1 MVLQS
6 RREYLAAIRER
17 YRRAGKRAK
26 TTILDEF
33 CATCGYHRKY
43 AIRLLRRRTS
53 AAARRRPGPAPRYR
67 DEGLLVALRR
77 LWFAT
82 DQMCAKRL
90 KAAIPL
96 WLHFYGREFGPLPP
110 EVIDKLL
117 RASAATL
124 DRLLRPLRA
133 LHPKGR
139 CTTRPGS
146 LLKNQIPIR
155 THFWEVDRPGFVEA
169 DTVAHCGNSM
179 AGDFVYSLTFT
190 DICSGWTENR
200 AVWGRGSLGVL
211 AQIQHIEAH
220 IAFPLLGFDCDNGA
234 EFLNHHLVRYFT
246 DRPKQPTLFSRS
258 RPYAKNDNAFVE
270 QKNWTHVRQLLGYDR
285 FDNPALV
292 PLINDLYANE
302 WSAFTN
308 FFCPTLKLK
317 TKTRI
322 NSKLR
327 RCYEPPQTPYERLCA
342 SEHVSEDAKLRLAK
356 HFRSLNPFVLQ
367 RAIQGKLRI
376 VFDTLRA
383 PASGARDP
391 PS

>member
-17 YRRAGKRAK
+17 YRRARKRAK

-43 AIRLLRRRTS
+43 AIRLLRRRPSVVT
-53 AAARRRPGPAPRYR
+53 RRRPGPASRYR
-67 DEGLLVALRR
+67 DEALLVALRR

-82 DQMCAKRL
+82 DQMCGKRL

-96 WLHFYGREFGPLPP
+96 WMPFSEGEFGPLAPD
-110 EVIDKLL
+110 VAARLL

-124 DRLLRPLRA
+124 DRLLHPLRA

-155 THFWEVDRPGFVEA
+155 THFWDVDRPGFVEA

-211 AQIQHIEAH
+211 AQIQDIEAR
-220 IAFPLLGFDCDNGA
+220 IAFPLLGFDCDNGS

-246 DRPKQPTLFSRS
+246 DRPKQPALFSRS

-270 QKNWTHVRQLLGYDR
+270 QKNWTHVRQLLGYER
-285 FDNPALV
+285 FDKPALV
-292 PLINDLYANE
+292 ALINDLYVNQ

-317 TKTRI
+317 AKTRI

-327 RCYEPPQTPYERLCA
+327 RQYHTPQTPYERLCA
-342 SEHVSEDAKLRLAK
+342 SEHIPDDAKQRLTNL
-356 HFRSLNPFVLQ
+356 FRSLNPFALQ
-367 RAIQGKLRI
+367 RAIQGKLRL

-383 PASGARDP
+383 PAPEAPAP
-391 PS
+391 PP

>member
-6 RREYLAAIRER
+6 RREYLEAIRGR

-26 TTILDEF
+26 TAILNEF

-43 AIRLLRRRTS
+43 AIRLLRARGSRPP
-53 AAARRRPGPAPRYR
+53 RRRPGPAPRYHNPS
-67 DEGLLVALRR
+67 LVLALRR
-77 LWFAT
+77 IWFAT

-90 KAAIPL
+90 KAALPL
-96 WLHFYGREFGPLPP
+96 WLPFYENEFGPLSPD
-110 EVIDKLL
+110 VAAQLL

-146 LLKNQIPIR
+146 LLKTQIPIR
-155 THFWEVDRPGFVEA
+155 THFWDVDRPGFFEA
-169 DTVAHCGNSM
+169 DTVAHGGNSM

-211 AQIQHIEAH
+211 AQIQDIEAH
-220 IAFPLLGFDCDNGA
+220 LAFPVLGFDCDNGS

-246 DRPKQPTLFSRS
+246 DRPKQPALFSRS

-285 FDNPALV
+285 LDQPALV
-292 PLINDLYANE
+292 PLINDLYGTD

-317 TKTRI
+317 SKTRR
-322 NSKLR
+322 NAKLVR
-327 RCYEPPQTPYERLCA
+327 RYHFPQTPYERLLT
-342 SEHVSEDAKLRLAK
+342 SEHVTPQAKAHLTER
-356 HFRSLNPFVLQ
+356 FRSLNPFALQ
-367 RAIQGKLRI
+367 RTIQAKLRLI
-376 VFDTLRA
+376 FDTLRA
-383 PASGARDP
+383 PAPDAPNP
-391 PS
+391 PP

>member
-6 RREYLAAIRER
+6 RREYLEAIRGR

-26 TTILDEF
+26 TAILNEF

-43 AIRLLRRRTS
+43 AIRLLRAPSPRR
-53 AAARRRPGPAPRYR
+53 ARRRPGPAARYR
-67 DEGLLVALRR
+67 DPCLVLALRR
-77 LWFAT
+77 IWFAT
-82 DQMCAKRL
+82 DQMCSKRL

-96 WLHFYGREFGPLPP
+96 WLPFYEHEFGPLPP
-110 EVIDKLL
+110 EVAAKLL
-117 RASAATL
+117 NASAATL

-139 CTTRPGS
+139 CSTRPGS
-146 LLKNQIPIR
+146 LLKTQIPIR
-155 THFWEVDRPGFVEA
+155 THFWDVDRPGFFEA

-179 AGDFVYSLTFT
+179 AGEFVYSLTFT

-200 AVWGRGSLGVL
+200 AIWGRGSLGVL
-211 AQIQHIEAH
+211 DQVKDIEAH
-220 IAFPLLGFDCDNGA
+220 IEFPVLGFDCDNGS

-246 DRPKQPTLFSRS
+246 DRPRQPALFSRS

-285 FDNPALV
+285 LDNPALL
-292 PLINDLYANE
+292 PLINDLYANQ

-317 TKTRI
+317 SKTRL
-322 NSKLR
+322 NAKLVR
-327 RCYEPPQTPYERLCA
+327 RYHFPQTPYDRLLASDHVTPEAKARLTER
-342 SEHVSEDAKLRLAK
+342 
-356 HFRSLNPFVLQ
+356 FRSLNPFALQ
-367 RAIQGKLRI
+367 RTIQAKLRRI
-376 VFDTLRA
+376 FDTLRA
-383 PASGARDP
+383 PAPDAPAP
-391 PS
+391 PP